1 MSSSDLFKNVE
12 RSLFTF
18 NLNNI
23 IEICYDKAIQGEGKQ
38 IQKSQAKLSIN
49 EKVLLDNCIDKYM
62 SSFNI
67 VKETTI
73 EHLDNLFNKRS

>member
-1 MSSSDLFKNVE
+1 MSNSDLFKNVD

-23 IEICYDKAIQGEGKQ
+23 IEICYDKVVHIEGAHFQ
-38 IQKSQAKLSIN
+38 FSQAKLSTN

-62 SSFNI
+62 TSFNI
-67 VKETTI
+67 VKETTL
-73 EHLDNLFNKRS
+73 EHLDNLFNKRG

>member
-1 MSSSDLFKNVE
+1 MSNSDLFKNVE

-23 IEICYDKAIQGEGKQ
+23 VEICFDKVINTEGKSFQ
-38 IQKSQAKLSIN
+38 IGNPKLSIN

-67 VKETTI
+67 VKDTTMV
-73 EHLDNLFNKRS
+73 HLDNLFNRRS

>member
-1 MSSSDLFKNVE
+1 MSNSDLFRNVE

-23 IEICYDKAIQGEGKQ
+23 IEICYDKVILTEGKSFQ
-38 IQKSQAKLSIN
+38 FGQAKLTTN
-49 EKVLLDNCIDKYM
+49 EKALLDNCIDKYM

-67 VKETTI
+67 VKETTLD
-73 EHLDNLFNKRS
+73 HLDNLFNKRS

>member
-23 IEICYDKAIQGEGKQ
+23 IEICYDKAIQVEGKQ
-38 IQKSQAKLSIN
+38 FQKGQPKLSTN

-62 SSFNI
+62 ASFNI

-73 EHLDNLFNKRS
+73 EHLDNIFNKRS

>member
-1 MSSSDLFKNVE
+1 MSNSDLFKNID

-23 IEICYDKAIQGEGKQ
+23 IEICYDKVVNTEGKNFTLNQ
-38 IQKSQAKLSIN
+38 SKLSMN

-73 EHLDNLFNKRS
+73 EHLDNLFNKRG

>member
-1 MSSSDLFKNVE
+1 MSNSDLFRNVD

-23 IEICYDKAIQGEGKQ
+23 IEICYDKVIPVESKTFQ
-38 IQKSQAKLSIN
+38 IGNAKLSTK
-49 EKVLLDNCIDKYM
+49 EKALLDNCIDKYM